1 MLALSPTFRPLFL
14 MQVLYVTHSMIR
26 IYGANDPGFRFLDS
40 SRKDRHVGWKD
51 TKSRLRYLEAMP
63 EQLIGVTRSV
73 NI

>member
-1 MLALSPTFRPLFL
+1 MLVLSPTFRPLFL
-14 MQVLYVTHSMIR
+14 MQVLYVTHSIR

-63 EQLIGVTRSV
+63 EELIGVTRSV